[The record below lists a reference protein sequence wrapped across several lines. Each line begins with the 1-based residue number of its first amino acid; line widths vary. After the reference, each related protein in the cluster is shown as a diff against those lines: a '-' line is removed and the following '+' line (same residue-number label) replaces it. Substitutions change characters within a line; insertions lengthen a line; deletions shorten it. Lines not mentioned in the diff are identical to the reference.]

1 MADEKK
7 EVSSNVTDEKKE
19 KKTIVRRPLSERL
32 EEAKQKVLDLEEQM
46 RIEAQTAEEKERVKL
61 AKRPLINAVNR
72 IKTIEEVEQWK
83 KALEGLVDFRD

>member
-1 MADEKK
+1 MAEKK
-7 EVSSNVTDEKKE
+7 ITRRSNAELLEAAKQRVLE
-19 KKTIVRRPLSERL
+19 L
-32 EEAKQKVLDLEEQM
+32 EEKVKLD
-46 RIEAQTAEEKERVKL
+46 AQTAEEKEQVKL

>member
-7 EVSSNVTDEKKE
+7 EKKV
-19 KKTIVRRPLSERL
+19 IVRRSNTELL
-32 EEAKQKVLDLEEQM
+32 EEAKQRVLELEE
-46 RIEAQTAEEKERVKL
+46 RIKLEAQTAEEKEQVKL

-83 KALEGLVDFRD
+83 TALEGLVDFKAEKK